1 MKRFPTPLLV
11 ILILLLAAGAL
22 FMFQSALKQA
32 ASSPEAVPSNQAAS
46 PPEAAP
52 PGQPTSGAAEVLP
65 TASPE
70 AEAPAGSAAQGGT
83 TPGLAAVIGL
93 PPETN
98 LVVYSQAGGQGDPA
112 GEVAAWKTNLAVT
125 GEAVSINGEDW
136 SPVASDALNGWVK
149 SANLALQSGQAPDGL
164 AEIALRALWALRE
177 QDYPSLGELAHPD
190 GLRFAPYSYLSEN
203 DQIFP
208 PDQVAFLPAMS
219 RLFNWGVYD
228 GTGEPIETSLFN
240 YYSRFIFDVD
250 FTSPE
255 AIGFNYRLSS
265 GSRINNIAEVYPD
278 GQVVEYYFSGFD
290 PQYSGMDWRSLQLVF
305 RLVEGSYKLAAII
318 HDEWGP

>member
-1 MKRFPTPLLV
+1 MKRFPTLLLV
-11 ILILLLAAGAL
+11 ILIIVLAAGAL
-22 FMFQSALKQA
+22 FLFQSALKQA
-32 ASSPEAVPSNQAAS
+32 ASPPQTAPSSQAAS
-46 PPEAAP
+46 PSEAAP
-52 PGQPTSGAAEVLP
+52 QEQTDSDGAQIVPSE
-65 TASPE
+65 SPE
-70 AEAPAGSAAQGGT
+70 AEAPVGSSAPAG
-83 TPGLAAVIGL
+83 PPPVLAAVIGL
-93 PPETN
+93 PPGEN
-98 LVVYSQAGGQGDPA
+98 LALHSQAGGQGDQASELPA
-112 GEVAAWKTNLAVT
+112 WTTNLAVT
-125 GEAVSINGEDW
+125 GEAVLVNGEDW
-136 SPVASDALNGWVK
+136 SPVASAELNGWVQ
-149 SANLALQSGQAPDGL
+149 SVHLAQQSGQPPEGL
-164 AEIALRALWALRE
+164 AEIALHAVWALRE
-177 QDYPSLGELAHPD
+177 QDYLTLGELAHPN

-228 GTGEPIETSLFN
+228 GSGEPIETSLFN

-255 AIGFNYRLSS
+255 AIGFNYRLSA

-290 PQYSGMDWRSLQLVF
+290 PQYAGMDWRSLQLVF
-305 RLVEGSYKLAAII
+305 RPVEGSYKLAAIV